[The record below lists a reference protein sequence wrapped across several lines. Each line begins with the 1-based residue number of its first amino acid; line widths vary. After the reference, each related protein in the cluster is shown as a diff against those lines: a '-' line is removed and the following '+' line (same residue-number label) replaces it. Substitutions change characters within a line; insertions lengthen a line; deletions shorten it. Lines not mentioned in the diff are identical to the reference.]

1 MLFVTFVVSPVFVSF
16 ASVVFF
22 VVASIASPDMVL
34 FMWMLAAGKLPSH
47 ITGITLLAQIEAGT
61 APAVLDVRSE
71 REFADGHVP
80 GARHI
85 PFWALPTRM
94 SEISTSRAAPVV
106 VYCGHGP
113 RAYVAGAF
121 LRASGFRRVMYLKG
135 HFLKWRQA
143 GLRQERK

>member
-1 MLFVTFVVSPVFVSF
+1 MPFEIFVVKTVFVSF

-47 ITGITLLAQIEAGT
+47 ITGITLLAQIEAGN

-80 GARHI
+80 GALHI

-113 RAYVAGAF
+113 RAYLAGAA
-121 LRASGFRRVMYLKG
+121 LRVSGFRRVVYLEG
-135 HFLKWRQA
+135 HMMKWRQA
-143 GLRQERK
+143 GLRQDVG

>member
-1 MLFVTFVVSPVFVSF
+1 VTVPIPQRPRRCQNRIGP
-16 ASVVFF
+16 SVDE
-22 VVASIASPDMVL
+22 PK
-34 FMWMLAAGKLPSH
+34 KLPSH
-47 ITGITLLAQIEAGT
+47 ISGITLLAQIEAGS
-61 APAVLDVRSE
+61 APTVLDVRSQ

-94 SEISTSRAAPVV
+94 SQISTSLTDPVV

-143 GLRQERK
+143 GLRQEVGSGWR